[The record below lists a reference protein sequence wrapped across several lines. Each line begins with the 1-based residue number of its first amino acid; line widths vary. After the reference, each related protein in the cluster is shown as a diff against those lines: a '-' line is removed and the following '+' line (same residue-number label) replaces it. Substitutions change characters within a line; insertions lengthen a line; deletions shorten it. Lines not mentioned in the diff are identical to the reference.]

1 MVLYFSM
8 AFYVFRRLT
17 FDQIKTIN
25 QMTKL
30 FTIFFIM
37 TLSIIQMQGS
47 EKILSSFKSS
57 GDSITDWQIVDDGVM
72 GGLSKGKFDI
82 SGKQTLK
89 FSGNLSL
96 KNNGGFSSIRSKRTT
111 MDLSEFK
118 GIKMRV
124 KGDGRTYK
132 LRMESDSRY
141 RRMAVS
147 FQHEFKTTKEG
158 WTEVFIPFDK
168 LKASFRGWNLPG
180 MKFNSKSI
188 QRVGLIIADKK
199 EGPFELNVDWIK
211 AI

>member
-1 MVLYFSM
+1 
-8 AFYVFRRLT
+8 
-17 FDQIKTIN
+17 
-25 QMTKL
+25 MTKL

-82 SGKQTLK
+82 SDKQTLK